1 MFDLSAALELSSCVK
16 TKSGAAAL
24 NELRMRITGTVVK
37 NGMCRFMTWYED
49 GTRHGQNAISFDDLV
64 TI

>member
-1 MFDLSAALELSSCVK
+1 MSISTVSLTAKNTGVRFMFDLSAALELSSCVK

-37 NGMCRFMTWYED
+37 NGMCR
-49 GTRHGQNAISFDDLV
+49 L
-64 TI
+64 